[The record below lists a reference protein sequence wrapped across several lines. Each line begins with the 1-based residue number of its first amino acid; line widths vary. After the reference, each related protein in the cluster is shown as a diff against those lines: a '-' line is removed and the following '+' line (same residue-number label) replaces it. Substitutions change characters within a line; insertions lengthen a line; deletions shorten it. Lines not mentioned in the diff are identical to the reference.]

1 MFKKK
6 FSIVVITLL
15 FLISM
20 IMPIVKA
27 DNETD
32 TNTTNATAET
42 TNTNAQVDTTSTSE
56 NESVTNTSQDISMK
70 EGDVF
75 IFQNDVTIDYLVDG
89 NVFIFGKNVT
99 IDSQIGGDVFVYS
112 NDLTVTENGYILGNV
127 FAISTNIT
135 IKGIAYDLYA
145 SSDNV
150 TIDGYVGRDIKV
162 ISNTLSIN
170 GVVGRNAFVR
180 TDNIKFPD
188 SNANEGESAT
198 TGYIAGSLN
207 YSAPNELSIPDK
219 SVVGDVSY
227 SPIST
232 GSSSSASIETYLISL
247 GSTLVLV
254 IVIWLIGL
262 KLTPKFLNNTTN
274 YISSKKILPVILAG
288 ILTPIVL
295 FIVSI
300 LLLFISITVP
310 IGLLMLLALFMIA
323 WIGTSITII
332 SINNLVCDKLKV
344 NKTVG
349 RFGILILTTII
360 LWAICLIPYVGGII
374 SLAFIIVGMGLI
386 TYNLL
391 TLNRADKKVESKDD
405 KDSKKAKN
413 NNSDTKKDN
422 KDTKKA
428 ENNINTD
435 NDKKDK

>member
-6 FSIVVITLL
+6 FSIVLITLL

-20 IMPIVKA
+20 VIPISKA
-27 DNETD
+27 DDE
-32 TNTTNATAET
+32 
-42 TNTNAQVDTTSTSE
+42 TNTNTANNT
-56 NESVTNTSQDISMK
+56 NEVTNTQTDTTNSTENTSNTEPNISMK
-70 EGDVF
+70 EGDVYL
-75 IFQNDVTIDYLVDG
+75 FQNDVTIDYLVDG

-112 NDLTVTENGYILGNV
+112 NDLTVTENGYILGNLFTLAKNV
-127 FAISTNIT
+127 DV
-135 IKGIAYDLYA
+135 KGIVYDLYV

-162 ISNTLSIN
+162 ISNNLSIN

-188 SNANEGESAT
+188 SNENEGENAT

-219 SVVGDVSY
+219 AVVGEVSY
-227 SPIST
+227 SPVST
-232 GSSSSASIETYLISL
+232 GSSSSISIETYLISL

-262 KLTPKFLNNTTN
+262 KLTPKFLNNTSN

-323 WIGTSITII
+323 CIGTSITII

-349 RFGILILTTII
+349 RFGTLILTTII
-360 LWAICLIPYVGGII
+360 LWAIGLIPYVGGIV
-374 SLAFIIVGMGLI
+374 SLVFIIVGMGLI

-391 TLNRADKKVESKDD
+391 TLNKTDKKAEN
-405 KDSKKAKN
+405 KDSKEAKN

-422 KDTKKA
+422 KDTKKD
-428 ENNINTD
+428 ENNTNKD

>member
-6 FSIVVITLL
+6 FSIAVITLL

-20 IMPIVKA
+20 IMPIAKA
-27 DNETD
+27 DNETT
-32 TNTTNATAET
+32 TNTTNSTAET
-42 TNTNAQVDTTSTSE
+42 TNTNTQVDTTSTSE

-162 ISNTLSIN
+162 ISNSLSIN

-188 SNANEGESAT
+188 SNANEGENAT

-219 SVVGDVSY
+219 SVVGVSGSGGNCASFY
-227 SPIST
+227 STSDYRYIAQTERFDACVSTIEISKDKY
-232 GSSSSASIETYLISL
+232 AM
-247 GSTLVLV
+247 
-254 IVIWLIGL
+254 GL
-262 KLTPKFLNNTTN
+262 TN
-274 YISSKKILPVILAG
+274 SYVYCD
-288 ILTPIVL
+288 L
-295 FIVSI
+295 FIQ
-300 LLLFISITVP
+300 
-310 IGLLMLLALFMIA
+310 G
-323 WIGTSITII
+323 
-332 SINNLVCDKLKV
+332 K
-344 NKTVG
+344 
-349 RFGILILTTII
+349 
-360 LWAICLIPYVGGII
+360 
-374 SLAFIIVGMGLI
+374 
-386 TYNLL
+386 
-391 TLNRADKKVESKDD
+391 
-405 KDSKKAKN
+405 
-413 NNSDTKKDN
+413 
-422 KDTKKA
+422 
-428 ENNINTD
+428 
-435 NDKKDK
+435 